1 MGFALAPL
9 QHTQGR
15 RYATAGLAIAHHIVR
30 ARAQAAHW
38 RLIGIGSATLCAC
51 LATLVVLSAHTNAVV
66 HVVETPSFVTAEE
79 YTRARDAKQLIV
91 SVSYREG
98 RDTR

>member
-1 MGFALAPL
+1 MAALH
-9 QHTQGR
+9 HTEGR
-15 RYATAGLAIAHHIVR
+15 RYASAGLAIARHIAG

-51 LATLVVLSAHTNAVV
+51 LSTLVVLSTRSDAVVV
-66 HVVETPSFVTAEE
+66 HVVETPSFITAEE
-79 YTRARDAKQLIV
+79 YTRAQDVKQLIV

-98 RDTR
+98 RETR